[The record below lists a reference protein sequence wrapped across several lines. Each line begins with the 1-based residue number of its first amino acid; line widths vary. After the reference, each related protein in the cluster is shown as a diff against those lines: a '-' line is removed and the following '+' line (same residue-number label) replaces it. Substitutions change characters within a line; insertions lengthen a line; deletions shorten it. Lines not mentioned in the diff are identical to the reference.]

1 MLLQYLR
8 QVFCFD
14 GLGYCVNWNLE
25 RLCCLKQVY
34 LRRILKEVVTVK
46 ALFFLNSFA
55 GGGAERVC
63 LNLAKELYRL
73 NIESDFVTVYAGKT
87 DYDVPRYIRV
97 YCIGAREG
105 VHALGILWK
114 IIRSVSGVNTFID
127 GQEYLLITAHLPMSQ
142 ILASLT
148 NKKNKCL
155 YVMHVTQ
162 HLDKRSHF
170 WYYRICL
177 QNFLKKKQIVTV
189 SNGLKAELSNEY
201 KINTESITT
210 IYNPCDILSLRHKKR
225 QAFSY
230 TRPYILV
237 VGRLEEQKDP
247 LHALELYYR
256 GSFYKDYDLV
266 YLGKGSLEDTLRK
279 RIVDYNLQ
287 TNIFLAGF
295 QNNSEQWIANAS
307 LLLSCSKQEGLP
319 MNMIEALACGTP
331 VAAFDCPYGPNEI
344 LVDELAEYLIDPRG
358 DLEESIKVISSA
370 LSSYPSIT
378 EKYYSKFDGRSIIRL
393 YIDVWQKYFQI
404 M

>member
-127 GQEYLLITAHLPMSQ
+127 GQEYLLITPLVTTSVHSSKPSS
-142 ILASLT
+142 IPSPAS
-148 NKKNKCL
+148 
-155 YVMHVTQ
+155 Y
-162 HLDKRSHF
+162 F
-170 WYYRICL
+170 FAPL
-177 QNFLKKKQIVTV
+177 QN
-189 SNGLKAELSNEY
+189 
-201 KINTESITT
+201 
-210 IYNPCDILSLRHKKR
+210 P
-225 QAFSY
+225 
-230 TRPYILV
+230 
-237 VGRLEEQKDP
+237 RLP
-247 LHALELYYR
+247 
-256 GSFYKDYDLV
+256 FV
-266 YLGKGSLEDTLRK
+266 
-279 RIVDYNLQ
+279 
-287 TNIFLAGF
+287 
-295 QNNSEQWIANAS
+295 
-307 LLLSCSKQEGLP
+307 
-319 MNMIEALACGTP
+319 
-331 VAAFDCPYGPNEI
+331 
-344 LVDELAEYLIDPRG
+344 
-358 DLEESIKVISSA
+358 
-370 LSSYPSIT
+370 
-378 EKYYSKFDGRSIIRL
+378 
-393 YIDVWQKYFQI
+393 
-404 M
+404 

>member
-1 MLLQYLR
+1 M
-8 QVFCFD
+8 
-14 GLGYCVNWNLE
+14 
-25 RLCCLKQVY
+25 
-34 LRRILKEVVTVK
+34 
-46 ALFFLNSFA
+46 NSLA

-63 LNLAKELYRL
+63 LNLAEQLYRL
-73 NIESDFVTVYAGKT
+73 NIESDFIILFNRMA
-87 DYDVPRYIRV
+87 DYEVPEYIR
-97 YCIGAREG
+97 IFSLHLKEPFLTRIS
-105 VHALGILWK
+105 ILRK
-114 IIRSVSGVNTFID
+114 IPEVNAFLT
-127 GQEYLLITAHLPMSQ
+127 GKEYILITAHLQPSQ
-142 ILASLT
+142 MLASMT
-148 NKKNKCL
+148 KVGRECI

-162 HLDKRSHF
+162 HLDKRSRSR
-170 WYYRICL
+170 YYRICL
-177 QNFLKKKQIVTV
+177 QRFLKKKQIVTV

-210 IYNPCDILSLRHKKR
+210 IYNPCDILSLGHKKR